1 MNEDRFGMQFT
12 TVSLSA
18 AAAYLEALDRML
30 AADAGA
36 IEALLL
42 ALRQDPEFA
51 LAHAALARCHQIAG
65 RNDAARSSMNTAIAR
80 AERLPTRERSHVQT
94 MAAVVNGDAT
104 ALAQVQTHIDSFPR
118 DALILAPGIAVFG
131 LIGFSGRKNRN
142 EEILDWMNVLAP
154 QYHDDWWFA
163 AWYGF
168 IHTETGDYARGQRMA
183 KDAFARNPRNA
194 NAAHALVHSTYEC
207 EEGAEGAAF
216 LRDWRP
222 RYHPDAPLHCHLSW
236 HLALFELELGNA
248 ADAWAIFETAISPAA
263 ATMAPPIN
271 ILTDS
276 AAFLWRAALMRET
289 VPIQQWETVA
299 RYAALKFPERGLDFV
314 DIHAVMA
321 LVGAGKAEI
330 LQETLH
336 QLRTNPG
343 RGGGLASALGNAL
356 DAYGRHDWKTVV
368 TTLQDRSDELVRLG
382 GSVAQRD
389 VIEHTMLSALL
400 RSGQTDEARTWLAQ
414 HGKRPRN
421 QTDRILRSL
430 APTVAVPSNLTAV
443 Q

>member
-12 TVSLSA
+12 TNSLSA
-18 AAAYLEALDRML
+18 AAAYLDAIDRML

-36 IEALLL
+36 IEALHL

-51 LAHAALARCHQIAG
+51 LAHAALGRCHQIAG
-65 RNDAARSSMNTAIAR
+65 RSEDARLSMNTAMAT
-80 AERLPTRERSHVQT
+80 AERLPIRERSHVHT

-104 ALAQVQTHIDSFPR
+104 ALSQVRTHIDSYPR

-142 EEILDWMNVLAP
+142 EETLDWMKILAP
-154 QYHDDWWFA
+154 HYRDDWWFT

-168 IHTETGDYARGQRMA
+168 FHTETGDYARGQQLA
-183 KDAFARNPRNA
+183 KDAYSRNPRSA
-194 NAAHALVHSTYEC
+194 NAAHALTHSTYEC
-207 EEGAEGAAF
+207 DQSTDGAAF
-216 LRDWRP
+216 LRDWLP
-222 RYHPDAPLHCHLSW
+222 RYHPEAPLHCHLSW

-248 ADAWAIFETAISPAA
+248 ADAWMIFEKAISPTA

-289 VPIQQWETVA
+289 VPTAQWETVS
-299 RYAALKFPERGLDFV
+299 RYAALKFPTCGLDFV
-314 DIHAVMA
+314 DVHAVMA
-321 LVGAGKAEI
+321 LVGAGKTEV
-330 LQETLH
+330 LQEKLR
-336 QLRTNPG
+336 QLRVN
-343 RGGGLASALGNAL
+343 RGLSGDLAHALSEAL
-356 DAYGRHDWKTVV
+356 DAYSRHDWKTVV
-368 TTLQDRSDELVRLG
+368 ATLQARSDELVRLG

-400 RSGQTDEARTWLAQ
+400 RSGQTDDARTWLSQRGA
-414 HGKRPRN
+414 RPRN
-421 QTDRILRSL
+421 QTDRVLKSL
-430 APTVAVPSNLTAV
+430 GPVS
-443 Q
+443 